1 MNREIER
8 GHDIPLTGRPDDA
21 VVDAPLPASVAIKPP
36 DFRGIIARL
45 DVQPGD
51 AVKVGSPLFHDK
63 EHEDFLLTSPVSG
76 TVSEVE
82 RGARRA
88 IVKVVVQPDGRQ
100 DALELDVPSLA
111 SADRSQILNALKRSG
126 LLATVTQR
134 PLAVAPD
141 PTVTPRDIFVP
152 AIDTAPLAADCAVLL
167 RGSEDAF
174 HTGLQAL
181 SCLTDGHLHL
191 CTDGALELPEVEN
204 VDRLERHEF
213 RGPHPAGNAGVH
225 IHHIAPI
232 ASRTDAVWVCP
243 LQGVILIGRLFEEG
257 RLVPDIVVAST
268 GSSAPRSTHVRTV
281 LGAPLET
288 VTGGRADH
296 EARYISG
303 NPLTGS
309 SVGPDGFLSFMD
321 TSATML
327 PEHHGHKL
335 MGWAMPRLGTASR
348 SRTFPSAW
356 LLPALFK
363 LLPAMPP
370 LLLPALFKLLPALF
384 ASREGFAATTELHG
398 GERAFIATGIYRE
411 VLPMDVYPEFLMK
424 SILADDIPE
433 MEGLGIY
440 ELAEEDVALCEYICP
455 SKICWQQILRRGL
468 DLIQREA

>member
-1 MNREIER
+1 M
-8 GHDIPLTGRPDDA
+8 
-21 VVDAPLPASVAIKPP
+21 AIKPP
-36 DFRGIIARL
+36 DFRGIIARP

-63 EHEDFLLTSPVSG
+63 EHEDFLFTSPVSG
-76 TVSEVE
+76 TVTEVE

-88 IVKVVVQPDGRQ
+88 IQKVVVEPDGRQ
-100 DALELDVPSLA
+100 DAAPLDPPALA
-111 SADRSQILNALKRSG
+111 SAGRGQVLDALKRSG
-126 LLATVTQR
+126 LLAAITQR

-141 PTVTPRDIFVP
+141 PMVAPRDIFVP
-152 AIDTAPLAADCAVLL
+152 AMDTAPLTADCALLL

-174 HTGLQAL
+174 RTGLQAL
-181 SCLTDGHLHL
+181 SRLTDGHLHL
-191 CTDGALELPEVEN
+191 CTDGELELPEVEN
-204 VDRLERHEF
+204 VDRLERHVF

-225 IHHIAPI
+225 IHHVAPI
-232 ASRTDAVWVCP
+232 ANRTDAVWVCP
-243 LQGVILIGRLFEEG
+243 LQGVILIGRLFDEG

-268 GSSAPRSTHVRTV
+268 GSSAPRHTHVRTV
-281 LGAPLET
+281 LGAPVQT
-288 VTGGRADH
+288 VTGGLADH

-309 SVGPDGFLSFMD
+309 PVGADGFVSFMD
-321 TSATML
+321 TSVTVL

-335 MGWAMPRLGTASR
+335 MGWAMPRLTTASR

-356 LLPALFK
+356 VPALFG
-363 LLPAMPP
+363 
-370 LLLPALFKLLPALF
+370 
-384 ASREGFAATTELHG
+384 RNGFTATTELHG
-398 GERAFIATGIYRE
+398 GERAFIATGIYRD

-455 SKICWQQILRRGL
+455 SKIRWQEILRRGL

>member
-1 MNREIER
+1 VNRVIKR
-8 GHDIPLTGRPDDA
+8 GHDIRLAGRPDDA
-21 VVDAPLPASVAIKPP
+21 VIDAPLPAAVAIKPP
-36 DFRGIIARL
+36 DFRGIIARP
-45 DVQPGD
+45 DVEPGD

-63 EHEDFLLTSPVSG
+63 QHEDVLFTSPVSG
-76 TVSEVE
+76 TVTAVE

-88 IVKVVVQPDGRQ
+88 IQKVVVESDGRQ
-100 DALELDVPSLA
+100 DALSLDPPALA
-111 SADRSQILNALKRSG
+111 SADRGQVLDALKRSG
-126 LLATVTQR
+126 LLAAITQR

-174 HTGLQAL
+174 RTGLQAL
-181 SCLTDGHLHL
+181 SRLTEGNLHL

-204 VDRLERHEF
+204 VDRLERHAF

-232 ASRTDAVWVCP
+232 AKRTDAVWVCP

-268 GSSAPRSTHVRTV
+268 GSSAPRRTHVRTV

-309 SVGPDGFLSFMD
+309 PVGPDGCLSFMD
-321 TSATML
+321 TSVTVL
-327 PEHHGHKL
+327 PEHHGYKL
-335 MGWAMPRLGTASR
+335 MGWAMPRLDTASR

-356 LLPALFK
+356 LPAV
-363 LLPAMPP
+363 
-370 LLLPALFKLLPALF
+370 F
-384 ASREGFAATTELHG
+384 AGRDGFNATTELHG

-455 SKICWQQILRRGL
+455 SKIRWQEILRRGL

>member
-1 MNREIER
+1 VNRVIKR
-8 GHDIPLTGRPDDA
+8 GHDIRLAGRPDDA
-21 VVDAPLPASVAIKPP
+21 VIDAPLPAAVAIKPP
-36 DFRGIIARL
+36 DFRGIIARP
-45 DVQPGD
+45 DVEPGD

-63 EHEDFLLTSPVSG
+63 QHEDVLFTSPVSG
-76 TVSEVE
+76 TVTAVE

-88 IVKVVVQPDGRQ
+88 IQKVVVESDGRQ
-100 DALELDVPSLA
+100 DALSLDPPALA
-111 SADRSQILNALKRSG
+111 SADRGQVLDALKRSG
-126 LLATVTQR
+126 LLAAITQR

-174 HTGLQAL
+174 RTGLQAL
-181 SCLTDGHLHL
+181 SRLTEGNLHL

-204 VDRLERHEF
+204 VDRLERHAF

-232 ASRTDAVWVCP
+232 AKRTDAVWVCP

-268 GSSAPRSTHVRTV
+268 GSAAPRRTHVRTV

-309 SVGPDGFLSFMD
+309 PVGPDGCLSFMD
-321 TSATML
+321 TSVTVL
-327 PEHHGHKL
+327 PEHHGYKL
-335 MGWAMPRLGTASR
+335 MGWAMPRVTTASR

-356 LLPALFK
+356 L
-363 LLPAMPP
+363 
-370 LLLPALFKLLPALF
+370 PALF
-384 ASREGFAATTELHG
+384 AGRDGFTATTELHG

-455 SKICWQQILRRGL
+455 SKIRWQEILRRGL

>member
-1 MNREIER
+1 MNRVIKR
-8 GHDIPLTGRPDDA
+8 GHDIRLAGRPDDA
-21 VVDAPLPASVAIKPP
+21 VIDAPLPDAVAIKPP
-36 DFRGIIARL
+36 DFRGIIARP

-63 EHEDFLLTSPVSG
+63 EHEDFLFTAPVSG
-76 TVSEVE
+76 TVAEVE

-88 IVKVVVQPDGRQ
+88 IQKVVVKPDGRQ
-100 DALELDVPSLA
+100 DALALDPPALA
-111 SADRSQILNALKRSG
+111 SAGRGQVLDSLKRSG
-126 LLATVTQR
+126 LLAAVTQR

-141 PTVTPRDIFVP
+141 PTVAPRDIFVP
-152 AIDTAPLAADCAVLL
+152 AMDTAPLAADCAVLL
-167 RGSEDAF
+167 RGAEDAF
-174 HTGLQAL
+174 RTGLQAL
-181 SCLTDGHLHL
+181 SRLTEGHLHL
-191 CTDGALELPEVEN
+191 CTDGTLELPEVEN

-232 ASRTDAVWVCP
+232 ANRTDAVWVCP

-268 GSSAPRSTHVRTV
+268 GTSAPRHTHVRTV
-281 LGAPLET
+281 LGAPVQA
-288 VTGGRADH
+288 VTGGLADH

-309 SVGPDGFLSFMD
+309 PVGPDGFLSFMD
-321 TSATML
+321 TSVTVL
-327 PEHHGHKL
+327 PEHGGHKL
-335 MGWAMPRLGTASR
+335 MGWAMPRLTTASR

-356 LLPALFK
+356 V
-363 LLPAMPP
+363 
-370 LLLPALFKLLPALF
+370 PALF
-384 ASREGFAATTELHG
+384 AGRDGFAATTELHG

-455 SKICWQQILRRGL
+455 SKIRWQEILRRGL

>member
-1 MNREIER
+1 MNRVIKR
-8 GHDIPLTGRPDDA
+8 GHDIRLAGRPDDA
-21 VVDAPLPASVAIKPP
+21 VIDAPLPAAVAIKPP
-36 DFRGIIARL
+36 DFRGIIARP

-63 EHEDFLLTSPVSG
+63 EHEDFLFTAPVSG
-76 TVSEVE
+76 TVAEVE

-88 IVKVVVQPDGRQ
+88 IQKVVVEPDGRQ
-100 DALELDVPSLA
+100 DALALDPPPLA
-111 SADRSQILNALKRSG
+111 SAGRGQVLDALKRSG
-126 LLATVTQR
+126 LLAAVTQR

-152 AIDTAPLAADCAVLL
+152 AMGTAPLAADCAVLL
-167 RGSEDAF
+167 RGAEDAF
-174 HTGLQAL
+174 RTGLQAL
-181 SCLTDGHLHL
+181 SRLTEGHLHL
-191 CTDGALELPEVEN
+191 CTDGTLELPEVEN

-232 ASRTDAVWVCP
+232 ANRTDAVWVCP

-268 GSSAPRSTHVRTV
+268 GTSAPRHTHVRTV
-281 LGAPLET
+281 LGAPVQA
-288 VTGGRADH
+288 VTGGLADH

-309 SVGPDGFLSFMD
+309 PVGPDGFLSFMD
-321 TSATML
+321 TSVTVL
-327 PEHHGHKL
+327 PEHDGHKL
-335 MGWAMPRLGTASR
+335 MGWAMPRLTTASR

-356 LLPALFK
+356 V
-363 LLPAMPP
+363 
-370 LLLPALFKLLPALF
+370 PALF
-384 ASREGFAATTELHG
+384 AGRDGFAATTELHG

-455 SKICWQQILRRGL
+455 SKIRWQEILRRGL